1 MDIPLNSDEVFD
13 LMPNLAQHVRTPKTP
28 DDRKR
33 EEDGV
38 LEFMKAKVRGWGSE
52 FTRNFGN
59 YCMPSGGTLHL
70 HITAQPQFRPKSDVR
85 LLGLRVES

>member
-52 FTRNFGN
+52 FTRSNG
-59 YCMPSGGTLHL
+59 
-70 HITAQPQFRPKSDVR
+70 
-85 LLGLRVES
+85 